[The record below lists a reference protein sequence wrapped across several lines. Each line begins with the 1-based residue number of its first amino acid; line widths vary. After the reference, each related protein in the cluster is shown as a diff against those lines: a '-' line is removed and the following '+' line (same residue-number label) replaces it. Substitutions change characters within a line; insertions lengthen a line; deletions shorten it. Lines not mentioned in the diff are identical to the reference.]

1 MSYFSVQKI
10 IFSWYG
16 YDMSYIELFGSFFGL
31 WAVVLS
37 TQEKVSS
44 WYIGILNV
52 LLSFFMFYQIQL
64 YSDMLLQVYFLA
76 TNLMGW
82 YLWTHPK
89 KGLENKDNQLK
100 ISNLRNKEKIIY
112 SVTIFSATVICGFLI
127 GHIHELFP
135 LFFQKPAAFPYWD
148 TFVMVASIVAQYLL
162 TKKKL
167 DAWLLWIA
175 VDVVAT
181 VIYFQKGILLY
192 SVEYFIFCAV
202 AAYGFW
208 KWKTAAKSSSEL
220 GDLPT

>member
-1 MSYFSVQKI
+1 MLDFFSVKHI

-16 YDMSYIELFGSFFGL
+16 YDMSYIELLGAVFGL

-44 WYIGILNV
+44 WYIGVVNV
-52 LLSFFMFYQIQL
+52 LLSFWMFYQIQL
-64 YSDMLLQVYFLA
+64 YSDMFLQVYFLV
-76 TNLMGW
+76 TNLLGW
-82 YLWTHPK
+82 YWWTHPK
-89 KGLENKDNQLK
+89 KGAENEINQLK
-100 ISNLRNKEKIIY
+100 ISILNNKEKINY
-112 SVTIFSATVICGFLI
+112 SVIIFAGTFLCGFFI

-135 LFFQKPAAFPYWD
+135 LFFQKPAAFPYLD

-167 DAWLLWIA
+167 DAWTLWIII
-175 VDVVAT
+175 DVVAT
-181 VIYFQKGILLY
+181 VIYFQKNILLY

-208 KWKTAAKSSSEL
+208 NWKKSVRL
-220 GDLPT
+220 KN

>member
-1 MSYFSVQKI
+1 MDYFSVQKI
-10 IFSWYG
+10 ILSCFG
-16 YDMSYIELFGSFFGL
+16 YDMSYIELFGSIFGL

-82 YLWTHPK
+82 YLWTNPR
-89 KGLENKDNQLK
+89 KGLENENNQLK
-100 ISNLRNKEKIIY
+100 ISVLNNEEKIIY
-112 SVTIFSATVICGFLI
+112 SSIIFLGTILCGFFI

-135 LFFQKPAAFPYWD
+135 FFFQKPAAFPYWD
-148 TFVMVASIVAQYLL
+148 TFVMVASIIAQYLL

-167 DAWLLWIA
+167 DAWVLWIA
-175 VDVVAT
+175 VDIVAT

-192 SVEYFIFCAV
+192 GIEYFVFCVV

-208 KWKTAAKSSSEL
+208 KWKISL
-220 GDLPT
+220 R